1 MCATDW
7 CYTSVLCVLED
18 TFLLW
23 WATLNIVHCPNL
35 ASPAIDEN
43 KEALDAHKAF
53 QWEGREVGQSL
64 SDALSIEGEQV
75 VHAHN
80 WVVFSAE
87 SHVHEV
93 FEKWEALL
101 LVKPYFAFVDKNFPQ
116 TRKLVLGQLGCAKL
130 REKIEELHS
139 LCQLILVWEG
149 TSYERLLA

>member
-1 MCATDW
+1 M
-7 CYTSVLCVLED
+7 
-18 TFLLW
+18 
-23 WATLNIVHCPNL
+23 HCPNL

-87 SHVHEV
+87 SYVNEV

-101 LVKPYFAFVDKNFPQ
+101 LVKPYFAFVDKNFP
-116 TRKLVLGQLGCAKL
+116 
-130 REKIEELHS
+130 
-139 LCQLILVWEG
+139 
-149 TSYERLLA
+149 